1 MPQQFRGPESL
12 PRTPVPPPGHG
23 PAGPAGLP
31 QYTYPLQL
39 EGEYRT
45 LMLSPSSTRT
55 DETIDESIQ
64 SQVSNNNIEIC
75 PKVLCSN
82 RTLFDIQK

>member
-64 SQVSNNNIEIC
+64 SQVSNKN
-75 PKVLCSN
+75 KKQ
-82 RTLFDIQK
+82 DIVTAIYF